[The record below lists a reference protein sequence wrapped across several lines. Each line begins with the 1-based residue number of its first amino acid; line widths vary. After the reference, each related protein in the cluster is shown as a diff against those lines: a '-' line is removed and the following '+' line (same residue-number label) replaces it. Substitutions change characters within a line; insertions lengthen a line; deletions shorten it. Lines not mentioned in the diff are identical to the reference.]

1 MTRGTVLSTFRK
13 ILEETE
19 NLENCDWCWAL
30 GGEWEGFPIRHRKK
44 SQYFQWK
51 STAYQRSKSVCDCQ
65 KQRLKLCLSA
75 Y

>member
-1 MTRGTVLSTFRK
+1 MTGGTVLSTFRK

-44 SQYFQWK
+44 KANTSNGKVQHIQDPKVCVKVK
-51 STAYQRSKSVCDCQ
+51 SKD
-65 KQRLKLCLSA
+65 
-75 Y
+75 